1 MKTSEILIQ
10 AYDRVLDYDS
20 RGIVNPP
27 AGSEPT
33 AGVSCSQ
40 FEWDGKICWD
50 SMCSL
55 QQSLRD
61 DAAHRGVKHV
71 PSALYEA
78 HAYNLMVEACAD
90 YGFTSVVDMNDRATA
105 DQYHAVWAYAILLS
119 LEEE

>member
-1 MKTSEILIQ
+1 MKTSEILLQ
-10 AYDRVLDYDS
+10 AYDRVLDYHG

-27 AGSEPT
+27 VGQEPT
-33 AGVSCSQ
+33 AGVKCDQ
-40 FEWDGKICWD
+40 LDWDGKICWD

-61 DAAHRGVKHV
+61 DAAHRGVRYE

-90 YGFTSVVDMNDRATA
+90 HGFAAVVDMNDAATEE
-105 DQYHAVWAYAILLS
+105 QFHAIWAYAIMLA